1 MKSHTRTETPDAGDM
16 LPRRLGNLRFRHFQ
30 LIDLLVRMGTVRKAA
45 QVMSLTQP
53 AASLMVRDLESA
65 FGVTLFERSTKGM
78 VMTAHGRAI
87 LDRAR
92 IIVGELQ
99 LAAAQTRGAPD
110 DATQLLCVGAL
121 PRVMLDLMPLVARHI
136 HDEWPE
142 LRLRIVE
149 GVASQLLPMLRGGGV
164 DCVIARLTNDVVT
177 SMDADEFHQVKLYDE
192 GMCLVS
198 GTTNHFASKRRLQ
211 LQDLVDADWVL
222 PPPETVARQVFT
234 NTFLRAG
241 LTPPASRIESL
252 SVVSSMSLVQ
262 HAPYL
267 TIAPSVVAHDW
278 QRLGLLNV
286 LPVALDS
293 ALSPIAFLC
302 RQSNRDA
309 GAVARLGSLIARCA
323 ARIRQPVSGKRRA
336 NSAAR

>member
-1 MKSHTRTETPDAGDM
+1 MADIPDTGKT

-45 QVMSLTQP
+45 QAMSLTQP
-53 AASLMVRDLESA
+53 AASLMVRDLEMA
-65 FGVTLFERSTKGM
+65 FGVTLFERSPKGM

-99 LAAAQTRGAPD
+99 LAAAQARGSAEG
-110 DATQLLCVGAL
+110 ATQLLCVGAL
-121 PRVMLDLMPLVARHI
+121 PRVMLDLMPLVVRHT
-136 HDEWPE
+136 HAEWPE
-142 LRLRIVE
+142 LRLRFIE
-149 GVASQLLPMLRGGGV
+149 GVASQLLPLLRSGEV
-164 DCVIARLTNDVVT
+164 DCVIARLTNDVVA
-177 SMDADEFHQVKLYDE
+177 SMDADEFHQLKLYDE
-192 GMCLVS
+192 GMCLVCS
-198 GTTNHFASKRRLQ
+198 ATNPLAKRHRLK
-211 LQDLVDADWVL
+211 LQELVNADWVL

-241 LTPPASRIESL
+241 VTPPTSRIESL

-262 HAPYL
+262 QAPYL

-278 QRLGLLNV
+278 QRLGLLHV

-293 ALSPIAFLC
+293 SLSPIAFLC
-302 RQSNRDA
+302 RQSNR
-309 GAVARLGSLIARCA
+309 GANAVSRLGTIIAKCA
-323 ARIRQPVSGKRRA
+323 ARIRQPLSGKRRA
-336 NSAAR
+336 SSAAR

>member
-1 MKSHTRTETPDAGDM
+1 MADSPDCAVP

-30 LIDLLVRMGTVRKAA
+30 LIDLLVRLGTVRKAA
-45 QVMSLTQP
+45 QAMSLTQP
-53 AASLMVRDLESA
+53 AASLMVRDLEAA
-65 FGVTLFERSTKGM
+65 FGVALFERSPKGM
-78 VMTAHGRAI
+78 VMTAHGRAL

-92 IIVGELQ
+92 IIVGELH
-99 LAAAQTRGAPD
+99 LAAAQTRGTPD
-110 DATQLLCVGAL
+110 SATQLLCVGAL
-121 PRVMLDLMPLVARHI
+121 PRVMLDLMPLAARHI

-142 LRLRIVE
+142 LRLRFVE
-149 GVASQLLPMLRGGGV
+149 GVASQLLPLLRGGEV
-164 DCVIARLTNDVVT
+164 DCVIARLTNDVVA
-177 SMDADEFHQVKLYDE
+177 SMDADEFHQLKLYDE
-192 GMCLVS
+192 GMCLVC
-198 GTTNHFASKRRLQ
+198 GATHPHASKRRLQ
-211 LQDLVDADWVL
+211 LRDLVDADWVL

-241 LTPPASRIESL
+241 LSPPSSRIESL
-252 SVVSSMSLVQ
+252 SVVSSMSLAQ

-278 QRLGLLNV
+278 QRLGLLHV

-302 RQSNRDA
+302 RQSNRDSA
-309 GAVARLGSLIARCA
+309 AISRLGALIADCA
-323 ARIRQPVSGKRRA
+323 ARIRQPLSGKRRG